1 MQQQPCS
8 RSMQQLHHQ
17 RTAAGQQHQQQQLTA
32 ASLPHLV
39 LKARPSN
46 HQNASTLQAAL
57 PGPLLQAL
65 AATRS
70 AMLNSDRPAP
80 AAAGLPTCT
89 RSSLNSSSSA
99 SLLRTAAPAA
109 LLLHRAVLQ
118 AQECCTQ
125 QRPQGCSQH
134 STVCGRHLHSS
145 TAGSMWH
152 QAHST
157 AHDRSRAT
165 SSHCWLHLLQQQ
177 QRGHQQR

>member
-32 ASLPHLV
+32 ASLLHLV

-70 AMLNSDRPAP
+70 AMLNSDRPVP

-89 RSSLNSSSSA
+89 RSSLNISSSGN
-99 SLLRTAAPAA
+99 LPQTAAPAA
-109 LLLHRAVLQ
+109 LLLHRAALQ
-118 AQECCTQ
+118 AQGC
-125 QRPQGCSQH
+125 CSQH

-165 SSHCWLHLLQQQ
+165 LSHCWLHLLQQQ
-177 QRGHQQR
+177 QQRGRQQR